1 MATYRIEE
9 TDGLFGV
16 LKNDDPLAGAK
27 THADAAVI
35 MEAFEMRDRIDK
47 MSAYQPINDQVV
59 VKQHKREAVYKGI
72 ILPEKARD
80 KLWCGTVVA
89 IGPGKLLDD
98 GRRVPPQCAV
108 GDTIFF
114 HWDNNRVEIGNEEYL
129 SMKQD
134 TILAVM
140 E

>member
-1 MATYRIEE
+1 MAKYRIELS
-9 TDGLFGV
+9 DGFFGV
-16 LKNDDPLAGAK
+16 LKDDEQLSGAK
-27 THADAAVI
+27 SHADAAI
-35 MEAFEMRDRIDK
+35 ICEAFEMAERLDK
-47 MSAYQPINDQVV
+47 MSSYKPVNDQVI

-89 IGPGKLLDD
+89 IGPGKKKED
-98 GRRVPPQCAV
+98 GTRDEPQVKV
-108 GDTIFF
+108 GDLVYF
-114 HWDNNRVEIGNEEYL
+114 HWDNHRVEIGGEEYL
-129 SMKQD
+129 SMRQD

>member
-1 MATYRIEE
+1 MTKYRVEE
-9 TDGLFGV
+9 SDGFFGIA
-16 LKNDDPLAGAK
+16 KDEEKIAGARS
-27 THADAAVI
+27 HADAI
-35 MEAFEMRDRIDK
+35 LICEAMEMRDRLEVL
-47 MSAYQPINDQVV
+47 SAYKPVNDQVL

-89 IGPGKLLDD
+89 IGPGKLNTD
-98 GRRVPPQCAV
+98 GTRVQPQCEV
-108 GDTIFF
+108 GDVVAF
-114 HWDNNRVEIGNEEYL
+114 HWDNHRVEISGEEYL
-129 SMKQD
+129 SMRQD